1 MEERLGQP
9 VVRVV
14 RGTGALVDVLGDE
27 VELEVA
33 ADLRPRPAV
42 AEAGEDGLLGLVE
55 RHHQPAV
62 LPRQGQAPAFHV
74 ELAQRFEQGRL
85 DLQVFAQLEEQPRQ
99 ALLHRLVGEGRVPQH
114 RQQAVPGGAGEQQQG
129 LAPEVA
135 GGAAALVDADH
146 GVDRQD
152 QGGRGDRRIAFAEG
166 AEQLH
171 GEGRQRQPGGECPGI
186 GEQQL
191 DGEGGEGEAE
201 QGHQQRVEAAEPVV
215 VGLRQGAGDHPEE
228 QRDDQLQVIEIPAD
242 RHHPA
247 ERDEHPQ
254 AVGELVQRP
263 EAPQGLEQRGG
274 LHVRRGLPDVSRS
287 D

>member
-1 MEERLGQP
+1 M
-9 VVRVV
+9 
-14 RGTGALVDVLGDE
+14 
-27 VELEVA
+27 
-33 ADLRPRPAV
+33 
-42 AEAGEDGLLGLVE
+42 AEAREDGFLGPVE
-55 RHHQPAV
+55 RHHQLAV
-62 LPRQGQAPAFHV
+62 LPRQGQALAFDV
-74 ELAQRFEQGRL
+74 ELAQRFEQRRL
-85 DLQVFAQLEEQPRQ
+85 DLQVVAQFEEQPRQ
-99 ALLHRLVGEGRVPQH
+99 ALLHRLVGEQRIPQH
-114 RQQAVPGGAGEQQQG
+114 RQQSVPGRAGHQQQR
-129 LAPEVA
+129 LAPQFA
-135 GGAAALVDADH
+135 GRAALVDADH

-215 VGLRQGAGDHPEE
+215 VGLRQGAGDHSEE
-228 QRDDQLQVIEIPAD
+228 QRDHQFQVVEEPAD
-242 RHHPA
+242 GHHPA
-247 ERDEHPQ
+247 EGDEHPQ

-263 EAPQGLEQRGG
+263 EAPQGVEQRRG
-274 LHVRRGLPDVSRS
+274 LHVQRGLPDVSRS